1 VKSRVL
7 FVDDE
12 QNILDALRRMFHDMR
27 DEWDMA
33 FAPGGREGLAMM
45 AEGPFDVA
53 VSDMRMPGL
62 DGAEFLGEVRRLYP
76 QTVRIILSGHS
87 DQEMI
92 MRTVK
97 PAHQFLHKPVKPEE
111 LKRLIRRAARLKNV
125 FLEDAVKDV
134 VSTIDSLP
142 SAPRIYLE
150 LIEEIAKDTCS
161 AKSVADLVSLDVGM
175 SAGIL
180 KLVNSAFFGQRER
193 ISSIAHAVNLLGT
206 EIIKS
211 LIVYLDFFTKFNK
224 AAFPDFDLEML
235 WGHSLTAGLF
245 ARTIA
250 KANGAPDSLT
260 DECHIAGLLHDVG
273 KLVLAVNFEARYAQV
288 LARCRAENRTVWEVE
303 KQLLKTSHAEVGA
316 YLLGLWGLSDQ
327 VVTAVLHHHEPA
339 NAAGGDFSPL
349 TAVHAANVLAHEQVV
364 IHAGFARRA
373 LDTEYLGAVGCLEKI
388 AVWREA
394 CAAALPEE
402 DLVGSENS
410 VH

>member
-1 VKSRVL
+1 MKSRVL

-27 DEWDMA
+27 GEWDMA
-33 FAPGGREGLAMM
+33 FALGGREALALM
-45 AEGPFDVA
+45 AERPFDVV
-53 VSDMRMPGL
+53 VSDMRMPGM
-62 DGAEFLGEVRRLYP
+62 DGAALLAEVRGFYP

-92 MRTVK
+92 MQTVK
-97 PAHQFLHKPVKPEE
+97 PAHQFLHKPVQAEE
-111 LKRLIRRAARLKNV
+111 LKRLIRRAVRLKSI
-125 FLEDAVKDV
+125 FLDDAAKSVISK
-134 VSTIDSLP
+134 IDSLP

-150 LIEEIAKDTCS
+150 LLGELAKDTCS
-161 AKSVADLVSLDVGM
+161 ANSVADLISQDVGM

-180 KLVNSAFFGQRER
+180 KLVNSSFFGQREH
-193 ISSIAHAVNLLGT
+193 ISSIVHAVTLLGT

-211 LIVYLDFFTKFNK
+211 LIIYLDFFTKFNK

-235 WGHSLTAGLF
+235 WGHSLTTGLF

-250 KANGAPDSLT
+250 VAEGAPDSLT

-273 KLVLAVNFEARYAQV
+273 KLVLAVNFEKQYVQV
-288 LARCRAENRTVWEVE
+288 LARCREENRTVWEME
-303 KQLLKTSHAEVGA
+303 RQLLKASHAEVGA

-339 NAAGGDFSPL
+339 NAPAGGFSPL

-364 IHAGFARRA
+364 IHAGFASHS
-373 LDTEYLGAVGCLEKI
+373 LDAAYLGAVGCLEKI
-388 AVWREA
+388 AAWREA

-402 DLVGSENS
+402 GPGGHENS
-410 VH
+410 VR